1 MENIIIFVM
10 NVNLDVHMQPSSQ
23 EKKRSTTCLDVTI
36 LTLVNK
42 SKITNTSKY
51 TLCRKCM
58 HELDLSNHL
67 IIYSAKKMDNGTL

>member
-51 TLCRKCM
+51 IAIQKM
-58 HELDLSNHL
+58 H
-67 IIYSAKKMDNGTL
+67 A